1 MFRKNEGEIQGG
13 ETIIAPGVRVEGD
26 FTSQGFVLIDGEVI
40 GSVKTESD
48 LDVGERAKISADVT
62 AANAHVLGM
71 IKGNIIVGEKLEVAS
86 TAHIVGDITAKTL
99 VVEQGAII
107 NGRISMGE
115 GAAVAE

>member
-62 AANAHVLGM
+62 AANAHVSGM
-71 IKGNIIVGEKLEVAS
+71 VKGNIIVGEKLVVAS
-86 TAHIVGDITAKTL
+86 TAHISGDITAKTL

-115 GAAVAE
+115 GASEPE

>member
-1 MFRKNEGEIQGG
+1 MFRKHEGEVQGG

-40 GSVKTESD
+40 GSVKTEAD

-62 AANAHVLGM
+62 ASNAHVAGTV
-71 IKGNIIVGEKLEVAS
+71 KGNIHVAERLEVAS
-86 TAHIVGDITAKTL
+86 TAHVAGDIDAKIL

-107 NGRISMGE
+107 NGKISMNE
-115 GAAVAE
+115 GAAAE

>member
-1 MFRKNEGEIQGG
+1 MFRKHDGEVQGG

-26 FTSQGFVLIDGEVI
+26 FTSQGFVLIDGEVL

-62 AANAHVLGM
+62 AVNAHVAGM
-71 IKGNIIVGEKLEVAS
+71 VKGNITVGERIEISS
-86 TAHIVGDITAKTL
+86 TAHVTGDISTKVL

-107 NGRISMGE
+107 NGKISMGDGA
-115 GAAVAE
+115 GAAE